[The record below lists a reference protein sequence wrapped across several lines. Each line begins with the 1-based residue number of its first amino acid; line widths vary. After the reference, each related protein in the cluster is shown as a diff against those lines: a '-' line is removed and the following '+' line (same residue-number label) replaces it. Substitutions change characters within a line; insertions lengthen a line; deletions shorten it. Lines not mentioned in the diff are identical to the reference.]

1 MTVARY
7 TALAACLLAT
17 LTLVAQ
23 PFMATTARALEPS
36 SQDFILDEASIIISE
51 ISPMTQADGTKEFV
65 EIHNRTGET
74 LPIANLCLVKD
85 DALSLA
91 GKSCSVSSTGI
102 LRFSGLE
109 LAAGAYREVNAGT
122 VPDKITGVSL
132 RDAGAKFDLYYVT
145 AEGLAHV
152 QSFSYGDKDASGT
165 HKASNTTSFQL
176 HDKAL
181 VATEGATPGQA
192 AVIVEVPQPPVA
204 PVPDPLPVIVTPTPI
219 TPVCEATS
227 VYVSEI
233 VANPAGDDK
242 AGGEYIELYND
253 SDAAANLEHCLLAS
267 DKFAKY
273 LFTSAD
279 VIGAK
284 SYKAFVTSDGLLNGG
299 GKVTFMGKDYDDIVN
314 YPALKD
320 DQAYALIGGNWQI
333 SSLATPSS
341 ENRLPAAAIP
351 DAEEIVTSLA
361 PCPAGKFRNP
371 ETNRCKSIAANETS
385 EMAPCAPGKMR
396 NPETNRCRSI
406 ASIGSSLTPCKPG
419 QYRSPETNRCRAV
432 ASATA
437 SLTPCKPGQ
446 TRNPET
452 NRCRKTTDATSALKP
467 CKEGYARNAET
478 NRCRK
483 ESSASTISKIDDS
496 PQDPTSHNLT
506 LVSITASVLALFLA
520 YEYRRTIGDFFAKLR
535 LPGRPGA

>member
-1 MTVARY
+1 MTAARY
-7 TALAACLLAT
+7 TALTACLLSI

-23 PFMATTARALEPS
+23 PFMVTAVQAAESS
-36 SQDFILDEASIIISE
+36 SQDFILEEASVIISE
-51 ISPMTQADGTKEFV
+51 ISPMTQADGTKEFI
-65 EIHNRTGET
+65 EIYNRTGET
-74 LPIANLCLVKD
+74 LPITNLCLVKD
-85 DALSLA
+85 DALGQA
-91 GKSCSVSSTGI
+91 GKSCSASSTGV
-102 LRFSGLE
+102 LRFSGPDLT
-109 LAAGAYREVNAGT
+109 AGAYREINAVT
-122 VPDKITGVSL
+122 EPDKISGVSL
-132 RDAGAKFDLYYVT
+132 RDAGAKLDLYYVSET
-145 AEGLAHV
+145 GLIHM

-165 HKASNTTSFQL
+165 HKPSNRTSFQL
-176 HDKAL
+176 LGKSMA
-181 VATEGATPGQA
+181 ATEGATPGEA
-192 AVIVEVPQPPVA
+192 TVVAEPPQPPTV
-204 PVPDPLPVIVTPTPI
+204 PTPDPLPIIVTP
-219 TPVCEATS
+219 PVVPACEATD
-227 VYVSEI
+227 VYISEI

-253 SDAAANLEHCLLAS
+253 GEAAVSLEHCTLKT

-273 LFTSAD
+273 PFTSAD
-279 VIGAK
+279 SIPAK
-284 SYKAFVTSDGLLNGG
+284 SYKALVTSDGLLNGG
-299 GKVTFMGKDYDDIVN
+299 GAVTFMGKDYDDIVN

-320 DQAYALIGGNWQI
+320 DQAYALIGGSWQI
-333 SSLATPSS
+333 SSLATPDS
-341 ENRLPAAAIP
+341 ENRLPAAVP
-351 DAEEIVTSLA
+351 DAEEIITGLA

-371 ETNRCKSIAANETS
+371 ETNRCKSIAAAEASKLT
-385 EMAPCAPGKMR
+385 PCAPGKMR

-406 ASIGSSLTPCKPG
+406 TTIGSSLIPCKPG

-452 NRCRKTTDATSALKP
+452 NRCRKTTDAASVLKP

-506 LVSITASVLALFLA
+506 LVGITASVLALFLV
-520 YEYRRTIGDFFAKLR
+520 YEYRRTIGDFFAKLH